1 MSHSV
6 GDEGR
11 YSAVV
16 RQGMRSLFSK
26 ERSMGMS
33 CRGK

>member
-1 MSHSV
+1 MSDSS

-26 ERSMGMS
+26 ECSMGMS
-33 CRGK
+33 CKGR